1 VIPERS
7 WDQKPD
13 DIRQYDVDILLMGDD
28 WKGRFDSLVSLCE
41 VVYLPR
47 TQHISSTQLKK
58 SLTQFLSVSKEE
70 VLKAFEIIDILR
82 QDFE

>member
-1 VIPERS
+1 MIPERS